1 MAHCVGLPA
10 LETYILILISTVFV
24 NNIVMAKI
32 LGLCPFMGVSKKLET
47 AIGMGLATTFVL
59 TLASGASYLINEY
72 LLGTELFYLRT
83 LSFIVVIAG
92 IVQFTEMFI
101 HKTSPVLYQ
110 VLGIYLPL
118 ITTNCAV
125 LGIPLL
131 NVQEQHGFVESLF
144 FGAGGALGFTLVLI
158 LFAGIRER
166 LDTCDVPVAVQG
178 QQHRDGHRG
187 ADVAR
192 LHGLLRAGEIMLAA
206 ILVMVGIAVV
216 TGLVLGWSAIRFKV
230 EGNPLAEKIDAI
242 LPQTQCGQC
251 GYPRLQALR
260 RGDRQGRGRHQP
272 VPAGRRRRHEE
283 AGRPAR
289 RGTQAARRSPR
300 HAQAEIGRRSSTSR
314 PASAARCASRPAR
327 STRSP
332 ARPSRC
338 TPSSP
343 PNAPAA
349 SCACRRA
356 RSTASRWCRSP
367 RTCRTGNGS
376 IR

>member
-1 MAHCVGLPA
+1 MNPPALTADNGAFVRLPA

-47 AIGMGLATTFVL
+47 AVGMGLATTFVL

-131 NVQEQHGFVESLF
+131 NVQAQHNFVESLF

-166 LDTCDVPVAVQG
+166 LDTCDVPVPFKGTSIAMIT
-178 QQHRDGHRG
+178 
-187 ADVAR
+187 A
-192 LHGLLRAGEIMLAA
+192 GLMSLAF
-206 ILVMVGIAVV
+206 MGFS
-216 TGLVLGWSAIRFKV
+216 GLVK
-230 EGNPLAEKIDAI
+230 
-242 LPQTQCGQC
+242 
-251 GYPRLQALR
+251 
-260 RGDRQGRGRHQP
+260 
-272 VPAGRRRRHEE
+272 
-283 AGRPAR
+283 
-289 RGTQAARRSPR
+289 
-300 HAQAEIGRRSSTSR
+300 
-314 PASAARCASRPAR
+314 
-327 STRSP
+327 
-332 ARPSRC
+332 
-338 TPSSP
+338 
-343 PNAPAA
+343 
-349 SCACRRA
+349 
-356 RSTASRWCRSP
+356 
-367 RTCRTGNGS
+367 
-376 IR
+376 

>member
-1 MAHCVGLPA
+1 MFHSLGPPA

-131 NVQEQHGFVESLF
+131 NVQAQHNFVESLF
-144 FGAGGALGFTLVLI
+144 FGAGGAIGFTLVLI

-166 LDTCDVPVAVQG
+166 LDTCDVPAPFKG
-178 QQHRDGHRG
+178 TSI
-187 ADVAR
+187 AMITA
-192 LHGLLRAGEIMLAA
+192 GLMSLAF
-206 ILVMVGIAVV
+206 MGFS
-216 TGLVLGWSAIRFKV
+216 GLVK
-230 EGNPLAEKIDAI
+230 
-242 LPQTQCGQC
+242 
-251 GYPRLQALR
+251 
-260 RGDRQGRGRHQP
+260 
-272 VPAGRRRRHEE
+272 
-283 AGRPAR
+283 
-289 RGTQAARRSPR
+289 
-300 HAQAEIGRRSSTSR
+300 
-314 PASAARCASRPAR
+314 
-327 STRSP
+327 
-332 ARPSRC
+332 
-338 TPSSP
+338 
-343 PNAPAA
+343 
-349 SCACRRA
+349 
-356 RSTASRWCRSP
+356 
-367 RTCRTGNGS
+367 
-376 IR
+376 